1 MATKESMMRA
11 AVIEQLL
18 QLISKEGL
26 KGLSE
31 PESKAEDKAEGSE
44 AEEGCEAEGDE
55 ALLVVAT
62 PEPEDESD
70 KAKRL
75 KKMKAMK

>member
-26 KGLSE
+26 KGLTESE
-31 PESKAEDKAEGSE
+31 PEVESKKEEASE
-44 AEEGCEAEGDE
+44 CEEPEEAV
-55 ALLVVAT
+55 LVVAT
-62 PEPEDESD
+62 PEDESEMDD

-75 KKMKAMK
+75 RKMKAMK

>member
-26 KGLSE
+26 KGLTESE
-31 PESKAEDKAEGSE
+31 PEVESKKEDASE
-44 AEEGCEAEGDE
+44 CGEPEEAV
-55 ALLVVAT
+55 LVVAT
-62 PEPEDESD
+62 PEDDTEMDD

-75 KKMKAMK
+75 RKMKAMK

>member
-26 KGLSE
+26 KGLTESEVEVESKKESECEE
-31 PESKAEDKAEGSE
+31 PEE
-44 AEEGCEAEGDE
+44 AV
-55 ALLVVAT
+55 LVVAT
-62 PEPEDESD
+62 PEDESEMDD

-75 KKMKAMK
+75 RKMKAMK

>member
-26 KGLSE
+26 KGLTESE
-31 PESKAEDKAEGSE
+31 PEVESKEEEASE
-44 AEEGCEAEGDE
+44 CEEPEEAV
-55 ALLVVAT
+55 LVVAT
-62 PEPEDESD
+62 PEDESEMDD

-75 KKMKAMK
+75 RKMKAMK

>member
-26 KGLSE
+26 KGLTESEVEVESKKESECEE
-31 PESKAEDKAEGSE
+31 PEE
-44 AEEGCEAEGDE
+44 AV
-55 ALLVVAT
+55 LVVAT
-62 PEPEDESD
+62 PEDDTEMDD

-75 KKMKAMK
+75 RKMKAMK

>member
-26 KGLSE
+26 KGLTESE
-31 PESKAEDKAEGSE
+31 PEVESKKEEASE
-44 AEEGCEAEGDE
+44 CGEEPEEAV
-55 ALLVVAT
+55 LVVAT
-62 PEPEDESD
+62 PEDESEMDD

-75 KKMKAMK
+75 RKMKAMK